1 MKLLL
6 LEFIKRDT
14 PTQLMY
20 LILEAVDDLERE
32 IKCYNIYKRRN
43 LYEKQLESKN
53 DYREYVLSCQTLL
66 DDNLFEFN
74 ASDLANVDFGE
85 LESDEL

>member
-14 PTQLMY
+14 PTLLMY
-20 LILEAVDDLERE
+20 HILGAVDDIERD
-32 IKCYNIYKRRN
+32 IKCYNIYKRRHMYQ
-43 LYEKQLESKN
+43 LELESKN
-53 DYREYVLSCQTLL
+53 DYRDSVLTCQTLL

-74 ASDLANVDFGE
+74 ASDLSNVDSGE